1 MKVIIDPALC
11 QSQGRCYASFPDLF
25 ERTDNGKGVVIST
38 IDLDDQDVR
47 FDLQA
52 AANICPRGAIRIED

>member
-1 MKVIIDPALC
+1 MKAIVDPALC

-25 ERTDNGKGVVIST
+25 ARTENGKGALLAT
-38 IDLDDQDVR
+38 GDLDDENVC

-52 AANICPRGAIRIED
+52 AANLCPRGAIQIED